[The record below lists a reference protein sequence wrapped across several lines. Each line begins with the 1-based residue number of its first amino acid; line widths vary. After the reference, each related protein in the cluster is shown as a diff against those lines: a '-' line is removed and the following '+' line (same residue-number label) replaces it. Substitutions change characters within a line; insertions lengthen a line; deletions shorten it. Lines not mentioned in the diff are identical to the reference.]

1 MRLAGN
7 SYRLL
12 VVDIDGTLVGKDG
25 TILAEDR
32 EALARAC
39 DSGIMISLS
48 TGRAIQA
55 CSDVISELALDGSHI
70 FFDGALVCGLTH
82 DEEVYVQPLNKA
94 VVRQAVEFARSN
106 DISIDFYSKT
116 HYFVERETWSAIVH
130 RDFFGVPP
138 TIVDFSTLWERETI
152 IKGGLVAISPQ
163 EVTKARYF
171 HRELGDSLHFSWVT
185 TPSYPGIDFINMVA
199 PGVSKGKALKALA
212 SHLGIALAE
221 VIAIG
226 DGNNDIS
233 LLSSAG
239 LGIAMGN
246 ATDEVKEVAGYV
258 TLDVERGGIAAA
270 IKKFLL

>member
-1 MRLAGN
+1 
-7 SYRLL
+7 
-12 VVDIDGTLVGKDG
+12 VDIDGTLVGKDG

-32 EALARAC
+32 EALARAR
-39 DSGIMISLS
+39 DLGIMISLS

-55 CSDVISELALDGSHI
+55 CSDVISELALDGYHI

-82 DEEVYVQPLNKA
+82 DKEVYVQPLNKA

-138 TIVDFSTLWERETI
+138 TIVDFTRLWERERI

-171 HRELGDSLHFSWVT
+171 HREFGDSLHFSWVT
-185 TPSYPGIDFINMVA
+185 TPSYPEIDFINVVA

-212 SHLGIALAE
+212 SHLGIALDE

-270 IKKFLL
+270 IKRFLL